1 MASIVSTTKL
11 LRKAQVGNYA
21 VGAFNVENMEMVQ
34 AVVEAAAELQ
44 APVIIQ
50 TSVSTLKYAQ
60 PELFYA
66 MVNACIDN
74 EDIPVA
80 LHIDH
85 GNSFEA
91 IMRAI
96 KGGYKSV
103 MFDGSLL
110 PYIDNV
116 SQTAEI
122 VKICHQLGVSV
133 EAELG
138 AIAGKKDAPQDDKL
152 LYTQP
157 DTAADFIAKTGCDS
171 LAVAI
176 GSCHGI
182 YKTTPKLDYERLKTI
197 RQKVKVPL
205 VLHGASGLS
214 DEQVQTCIRYGI
226 CKVNVAT
233 ELRQA
238 WTAALGEYN
247 IHNPSVFDPKQAG
260 KQARMSVKE
269 IVKQKI
275 IVLGSDQKAHG

>member
-1 MASIVSTTKL
+1 MASIVSTSQML
-11 LRKAQVGNYA
+11 LKAQAGGYA
-21 VGAFNVENMEMVQ
+21 IGAFNVENMEMVQ
-34 AVVEAAAELQ
+34 AVVGAAVELE

-50 TSVSTLKYAQ
+50 TSVSTLKYAAA
-60 PELFYA
+60 PLFRA
-66 MVNACIDN
+66 MVSACIDAEN
-74 EDIPVA
+74 IPIA

-116 SQTAEI
+116 KQTAEI
-122 VKICHQLGVSV
+122 VKICHQLEVSV

-138 AIAGKKDAPQDDKL
+138 AIAGKKDAPQDSAL

-157 DTAADFIAKTGCDS
+157 DTAADFVAQTQCDS

-176 GSCHGI
+176 GTCHGI
-182 YKTTPKLDYERLKTI
+182 YKTTPKLDYERLQSI
-197 RQKVKVPL
+197 RNKVTVPL

-214 DEQVQTCIRYGI
+214 EEQVQKCIQGGI
-226 CKVNVAT
+226 CKVNIAT

-238 WTAALGEYN
+238 WTHTVLRYQTENAAA
-247 IHNPSVFDPKQAG
+247 FDPKSAG
-260 KQARMSVKE
+260 KAARQAVQD

-275 IVLGSDQKAHG
+275 QMLGSAHKAYV